1 MKTTYK
7 KTTFYF
13 NLGTKYSIIFYLVT
27 SDLSQRNYK
36 SSERIRALLPNLPPP
51 LPPVKKCLFNTLFF
65 YFQGFP

>member
-1 MKTTYK
+1 MKTTSK
-7 KTTFYF
+7 KTTFYL

-36 SSERIRALLPNLPPP
+36 SSERIRALPPPP
-51 LPPVKKCLFNTLFF
+51 LPPVNKCLFNTLFF